1 MKLFQ
6 IISELFNDFKTKIF
20 AFAGQ
25 YFAAKAD
32 SEKKFLQE
40 QNEQKIQ
47 KLTNDLETVKANYEK
62 EIEKKQHKLN

>member
-20 AFAGQ
+20 GFAGQ

-32 SEKKFLQE
+32 SEKNFFK
-40 QNEQKIQ
+40 NKM
-47 KLTNDLETVKANYEK
+47 N
-62 EIEKKQHKLN
+62 KKSKN

>member
-32 SEKKFLQE
+32 SEKKFLEE

-47 KLTNDLETVKANYEK
+47 KLTYE
-62 EIEKKQHKLN
+62 ENEKKQHKLKIKKKNHFHFN

>member
-25 YFAAKAD
+25 YFRLKQIQK
-32 SEKKFLQE
+32 KKFLQK

-47 KLTNDLETVKANYEK
+47 KLTYEK
-62 EIEKKQHKLN
+62 ENEKKQHKLN

>member
-25 YFAAKAD
+25 YITAKAD
-32 SEKKFLQE
+32 SEKKISSRIKWTK
-40 QNEQKIQ
+40 NPKINIWER
-47 KLTNDLETVKANYEK
+47 KWEKAT
-62 EIEKKQHKLN
+62 

>member
-6 IISELFNDFKTKIF
+6 IISELFNDLTKKF

-32 SEKKFLQE
+32 SEKKISSRT
-40 QNEQKIQ
+40 K
-47 KLTNDLETVKANYEK
+47 
-62 EIEKKQHKLN
+62 

>member
-47 KLTNDLETVKANYEK
+47 KLTYEK
-62 EIEKKQHKLN
+62 ENEKKQHKLN